1 MVRAFVG
8 DSTMTR
14 VDMAS
19 FIWVATQKR
28 VFNLQSVCQMS
39 RLMGT
44 FGYYFQTT
52 LIFKL
57 LPINRNGDELKDSYV
72 GGRS

>member
-1 MVRAFVG
+1 MVRALVG

-19 FIWVATQKR
+19 FLIWVAAQKE
-28 VFNLQSVCQMS
+28 VSNLQSLGLVS
-39 RLMGT
+39 RLLAKLRD
-44 FGYYFQTT
+44 YFQTT

-57 LPINRNGDELKDSYV
+57 LPIDPQVTS
-72 GGRS
+72 

>member
-1 MVRAFVG
+1 MVRALVG

-19 FIWVATQKR
+19 LILVAAQKG

-39 RLMGT
+39 RLLET

-57 LPINRNGDELKDSYV
+57 LPIDLPLTSSKAV
-72 GGRS
+72 M